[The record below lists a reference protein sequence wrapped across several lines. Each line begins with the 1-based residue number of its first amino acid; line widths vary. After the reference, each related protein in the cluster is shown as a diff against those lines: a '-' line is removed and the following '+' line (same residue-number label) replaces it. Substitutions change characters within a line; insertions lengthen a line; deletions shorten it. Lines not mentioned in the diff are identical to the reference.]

1 MSRCMP
7 VFITHVHDEASL
19 RMRSYL
25 QRPAAASAR
34 AFLCRGRYS
43 KVLNHVINVHTSETS
58 LRWLSELQ
66 PLSKKDAST
75 IASALILN
83 VQEVVLQCIASVGD
97 ARGGIIRC
105 IHLLTGDA
113 IATNEAAA
121 RRILP
126 HMIAFAAR
134 HGILYYLL
142 VWICA
147 SHQSNLVV
155 MVAICGGRVKDAAEN
170 NPICCNCSR
179 LFRHLMSDYSE
190 EFAQALWRYVE
201 KDLRIIPDDEDIWDD
216 APARNALQM
225 QALYGQ
231 AVLPDDL
238 LKVFNF
244 GLGGLRQV
252 CPRSAS
258 REEVSRQVYA
268 MLYKYCIILDEKPI
282 TSRFW
287 TFASCVGALLRMLL
301 LGLPD
306 SIFSV
311 STLKLRQDNQKRFS
325 AFRKFY
331 NSP

>member
-1 MSRCMP
+1 MP

-43 KVLNHVINVHTSETS
+43 KVLNHVINVHTSESS

-126 HMIAFAAR
+126 HMIAFAAS
-134 HGILYYLL
+134 HGCMHACMHSYMHTYMHTYIHTYIRTYTTY
-142 VWICA
+142 I
-147 SHQSNLVV
+147 HT
-155 MVAICGGRVKDAAEN
+155 
-170 NPICCNCSR
+170 
-179 LFRHLMSDYSE
+179 
-190 EFAQALWRYVE
+190 YVTY
-201 KDLRIIPDDEDIWDD
+201 IH
-216 APARNALQM
+216 
-225 QALYGQ
+225 
-231 AVLPDDL
+231 
-238 LKVFNF
+238 
-244 GLGGLRQV
+244 
-252 CPRSAS
+252 
-258 REEVSRQVYA
+258 
-268 MLYKYCIILDEKPI
+268 
-282 TSRFW
+282 T
-287 TFASCVGALLRMLL
+287 
-301 LGLPD
+301 
-306 SIFSV
+306 
-311 STLKLRQDNQKRFS
+311 
-325 AFRKFY
+325 
-331 NSP
+331 